1 MSTETKSKEE
11 LMAEILCQHYIGMAM
26 INRMEA
32 QFIAIKNMAGDN
44 ITIASLADTGEY
56 LCMDA
61 DIALSR
67 FAVYGDLS
75 SSSFDP
81 SPDQVP
87 STKAIH

>member
-1 MSTETKSKEE
+1 
-11 LMAEILCQHYIGMAM
+11 MAEIVDQYKIGMDM
-26 INRMEA
+26 ISRMESL
-32 QFIAIKNMAGDN
+32 FIAIKNMAGDN

-67 FAVYGDLS
+67 FEVYSDFS